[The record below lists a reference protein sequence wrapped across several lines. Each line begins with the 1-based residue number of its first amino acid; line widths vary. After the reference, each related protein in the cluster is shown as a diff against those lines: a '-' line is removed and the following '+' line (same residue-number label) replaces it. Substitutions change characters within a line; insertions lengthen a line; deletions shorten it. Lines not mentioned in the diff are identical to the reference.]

1 MKSNKNRQEL
11 GIVAKKKDNFSKW
24 YLEIVTKCDLIDYS
38 DVSGCYVLR
47 ENAYEIWENIKNFI
61 DRKIKKMGVRNAY
74 FPIFIPKSN
83 LCKEQQHIDDFA
95 PEVAW
100 VTETGNQVIS
110 DEKFETDEIGIVE
123 KMAAKIKFLEEKIS
137 KGRLDEPLAIR
148 PTSET
153 SMYPHFAK
161 WIRSHRDLPYKVNQW
176 NNVVRWEFKKATPFI
191 RSREFL
197 WQEGHTCYSNEKDA
211 RSEVDQVL
219 DLYERVYRELLA
231 VPTIKG
237 TKTEKEKFAGAEMTK
252 TIETFISGSGKA
264 IQAATS
270 HYLGQNF
277 SKMFNISF
285 EKAVEQ
291 GKQRK
296 EEFVYQN
303 SWGFTTR
310 SIGIMI
316 MTHSDDKGLILPPNI
331 APCQVMIVP
340 IYQKNK
346 DDEMVD
352 LYAKKIQDWLRKFE
366 IRVSFDNRKGYRPG
380 FKYNLCETNGIPLRI
395 DIGNRDVENSTF
407 DISRRDTLI
416 KTKGVDFKDLQHLV
430 NSLLLD
436 IQNSL
441 YAKAKKIYTITLLK
455 L

>member
-1 MKSNKNRQEL
+1 
-11 GIVAKKKDNFSKW
+11 
-24 YLEIVTKCDLIDYS
+24 
-38 DVSGCYVLR
+38 
-47 ENAYEIWENIKNFI
+47 
-61 DRKIKKMGVRNAY
+61 
-74 FPIFIPKSN
+74 
-83 LCKEQQHIDDFA
+83 
-95 PEVAW
+95 
-100 VTETGNQVIS
+100 
-110 DEKFETDEIGIVE
+110 
-123 KMAAKIKFLEEKIS
+123 MAAKIKFLEEKIS

-211 RSEVDQVL
+211 RIEVDQVL
-219 DLYERVYRELLA
+219 DLYECVYRELLA

-441 YAKAKKIYTITLLK
+441 YAKAKKDLYNNIIETVDLNHTFQVVKEGQIALIEFCGNQKCEEFIKEEATKLDISMKSLCVPENVADVMIKCFGCNNNFVGKKTLFGK
-455 L
+455 SY